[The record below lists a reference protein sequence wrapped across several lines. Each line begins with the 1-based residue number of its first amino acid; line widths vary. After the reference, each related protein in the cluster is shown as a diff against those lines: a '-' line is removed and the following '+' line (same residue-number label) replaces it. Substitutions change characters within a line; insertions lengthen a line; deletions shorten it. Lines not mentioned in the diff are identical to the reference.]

1 MLKKCITNLQLWAKY
16 FWRIAEN
23 YYLTLKVSQ
32 QKQLFYIGIGIG
44 FLILVVLPVI
54 LIIST
59 IKKRAKKNLQMA
71 IPMAK
76 EKQEVLVVKE
86 ETGKKAPGEEN
97 VEELIA
103 SDKEIKQEKKTE
115 EDEEGIE
122 ELLVSEEKDIKPEDE
137 TLVEIPEQIKED
149 TKPEPSEKEII
160 QEQKEE
166 ELMPQE
172 AILKGDE
179 KEIIIEDIE
188 DIEDMEDIIQKFPE
202 EENDEELILEDAIET
217 NEKETVEAIPVSKD
231 SEKLIKEK
239 QIESPHVFHV
249 PEGDLKDKFINDVKN
264 DLETEFTSLIKR
276 YFPQKIDF
284 KEKKSV
290 DDEIITKC
298 RSIVRKLNTLEDYN
312 NKFFFSKDYYKAK
325 SLFYFTMEQKDKFLQ
340 NIEKAF
346 HHYPREDIFLIQ
358 YAHFL
363 INNNKIDEAEKQL
376 LKIKEINPSNLE
388 MYLLLGEIYFKRDK
402 FHESLNMFKK
412 VILLDT
418 KNSNA
423 YAYKGF
429 ILANKGYISD
439 GEKDLK
445 KAISLNYQNH
455 LPYYFLGNIF
465 KDLQLYGKAIHMYKK
480 GLKFGGDFI
489 ILKENLAFCLM
500 HLKKYDM
507 VIHKLLPEHDK
518 NRLTKNGLIILST
531 ALEAKNKCDRA
542 IEILQRGLEY
552 SKEPQYYYRLGELFE
567 KTGEYE
573 KSIESYK
580 KVTDENLKIAVNIK
594 IADIYLYK
602 IKQYDQAEKYYIAA
616 NKKDMNNYKTIH
628 SLAVLYFF
636 KNEYEKSVKFFEQA
650 IDHMD
655 FKISPDIFYKTGV
668 AYNKL
673 QRYGE
678 AIKHLTK
685 AENIGYVDEDL
696 YKNLGFA
703 YIKESKINKA
713 IESYKKSIAINP
725 HNPVLH
731 NNIGVIYAQQGKY
744 TDAIKEF
751 KKALDNDKN
760 NKDALHNLHK
770 AYKILSEK
778 ESTEYLS
785 QLKELL

>member
-1 MLKKCITNLQLWAKY
+1 MLKEYITNLQLWAKY

-23 YYLTLKVSQ
+23 YYLTLKVTQ

-44 FLILVVLPVI
+44 FLILVILPIILVI
-54 LIIST
+54 FSL
-59 IKKRAKKNLQMA
+59 KKHAKKEPQMA

-76 EKQEVLVVKE
+76 EEQEVLVVKE
-86 ETGKKAPGEEN
+86 EKAQGEED

-103 SDKEIKQEKKTE
+103 NGKEIKQEVKEK
-115 EDEEGIE
+115 EDVE
-122 ELLVSEEKDIKPEDE
+122 ELLVSEEKGIKPGDG
-137 TLVEIPEQIKED
+137 TLVEIPEKMEEVAELD
-149 TKPEPSEKEII
+149 LSKKEIK
-160 QEQKEE
+160 QEQKKE

-172 AILKGDE
+172 TILEGDE
-179 KEIIIEDIE
+179 NEIIQEDIE
-188 DIEDMEDIIQKFPE
+188 EITQKYPE
-202 EENDEELILEDAIET
+202 EKNDEELILEEAIET
-217 NEKETVEAIPVSKD
+217 EEKETVEAMPVSEDLKK
-231 SEKLIKEK
+231 SIKEK

-264 DLETEFTSLIKR
+264 DLETEFISLIKR

-298 RSIVRKLNTLEDYN
+298 KSIIRKLNTLEDDN
-312 NKFFFSKDYYKAK
+312 NKFFFSKNYYKAK
-325 SLFYFTMEQKDKFLQ
+325 SLFYFTMEQNDKFLQ

-346 HHYPREDIFLIQ
+346 HHYPREDVFLIQ

-376 LKIKEINPSNLE
+376 LKIKKINPSNLE

-429 ILANKGYISD
+429 ILSSKGYISD

-445 KAISLNYQNH
+445 KAISLNYQNY

-480 GLKFGGDFI
+480 SLKFGGDFVN
-489 ILKENLAFCLM
+489 LKENLAFCLM

-507 VIHKLLPEHDK
+507 VIHKLLPEYDK
-518 NRLTKNGLIILST
+518 NRLTKNGFQILST
-531 ALEAKNKCDRA
+531 ALEAKNKCNRA

-552 SKEPQYYYRLGELFE
+552 SRESQYYYRLGELFE

-580 KVTDENLKIAVNIK
+580 KVTDENLKIEINVK

-602 IKQYDQAEKYYIAA
+602 IKQYDQAEKYYIVASE
-616 NKKDMNNYKTIH
+616 KDMNNYKTIH
-628 SLAVLYFF
+628 SLAVLYFL

-650 IDHMD
+650 IEHMD

-673 QRYGE
+673 QRHAE

-751 KKALDNDKN
+751 KKALDSDKN

-778 ESTEYLS
+778 ESTEYLT
-785 QLKELL
+785 QLEEIL